1 MIDFELFDA
10 SHVELEVQQ
19 KLKELAD
26 VCNKHGL
33 PFVAG
38 VLMARVIADD
48 ATHKNV
54 FLGGEK
60 LPKGFAPYEHYVLSA
75 LMQQKYDIAHD
86 LVEAAQDLTENGM

>member
-33 PFVAG
+33 PFVAN
-38 VLMARVIADD
+38 VLIARVIAGDK
-48 ATHKNV
+48 TNNV

-60 LPKGFAPYEHYVLSA
+60 LVKGFAPYEHYVLSA
-75 LMQQKYDIAHD
+75 LMKQKYDVASN
-86 LVEAAQDLTENGM
+86 LVLCAKDFTKYGM